1 MVTFLVFSRS
11 SDELASVP
19 SLPEIKFERMNNE
32 LIDLSSTIVR
42 EKIRNGRPVRKDIPR
57 PVYDYLEK
65 HSLLEPSPAP

>member
-1 MVTFLVFSRS
+1 MVTLVFSRS
-11 SDELASVP
+11 SDELASVIFCRK
-19 SLPEIKFERMNNE
+19 SSSSENE

-42 EKIRNGRPVRKDIPR
+42 EKIRNGQPVRKDIPR